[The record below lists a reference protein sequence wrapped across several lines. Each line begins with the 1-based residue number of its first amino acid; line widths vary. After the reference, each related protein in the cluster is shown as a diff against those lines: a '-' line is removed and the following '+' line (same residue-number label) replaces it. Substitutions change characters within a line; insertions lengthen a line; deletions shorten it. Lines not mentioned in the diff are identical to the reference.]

1 MAAARSTA
9 FMRAATGTRYESK
22 RSAER
27 RGRPKDARDDNFTQA
42 LYAHKPN
49 YTITNRQ
56 RPFSVPTRPDRPIRP
71 RRTSTQ
77 LPAHA
82 KIPHKKTPCTPT
94 QATLTQPTM
103 ITIYHNPRCSKSRAT
118 CDLIAA
124 TSNSANEPT
133 EIVEYLK
140 QPLTVAQLQ
149 QLNAQL
155 GCTVREMIRDTEA
168 EYKAL
173 GLSDTTL
180 SDAQL
185 YEALAKHPILLQR
198 PIVVRNGRAV
208 IGRPPENVEVLFA

>member
-1 MAAARSTA
+1 
-9 FMRAATGTRYESK
+9 
-22 RSAER
+22 
-27 RGRPKDARDDNFTQA
+27 
-42 LYAHKPN
+42 
-49 YTITNRQ
+49 
-56 RPFSVPTRPDRPIRP
+56 
-71 RRTSTQ
+71 
-77 LPAHA
+77 
-82 KIPHKKTPCTPT
+82 
-94 QATLTQPTM
+94 M

-118 CDLIAA
+118 CDLIA
-124 TSNSANEPT
+124 TTYNSANEPT

-140 QPLTVAQLQ
+140 QPFTVAQLR

-173 GLSDTTL
+173 DLSDITL